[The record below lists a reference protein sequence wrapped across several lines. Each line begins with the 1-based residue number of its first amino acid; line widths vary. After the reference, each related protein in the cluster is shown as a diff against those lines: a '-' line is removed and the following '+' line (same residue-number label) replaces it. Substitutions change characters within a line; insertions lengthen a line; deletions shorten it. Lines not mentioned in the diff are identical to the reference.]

1 VSFKS
6 VLEKMVRRLGGVLGA
21 VVIGEDGIIV
31 ERHVVDPNFDTEL
44 AGVEYVGSCKD
55 IRRATESLESGE
67 VQEVAVVTEKT
78 RMVLRSIS
86 PGYYIILV
94 MSPEG
99 SLGRGRFEL
108 KKASYDLA
116 PEFL

>member
-1 VSFKS
+1 MSFKG
-6 VLEKMVRRLGGVLGA
+6 VLERVSRRLDGVLGA

-31 ERHVVDPNFDTEL
+31 ERHAVDPGFDTEL

-78 RMVLRSIS
+78 RMVLRNIS
-86 PGYYIILV
+86 PGYYIIIV
-94 MSPEG
+94 MGPGG

-116 PEFL
+116 SEFL